1 MTTLKTT
8 RACSIMPAS
17 LAFVFPG
24 QGSLSVGMLADFGA
38 ENPVIIKTFE
48 EASKALGY
56 NLWALVQKGPQEQ
69 LDQPEKAEPAILTV
83 SIALWHLWLENGG
96 PCPAFV
102 SGHGFGE
109 YSALVAVGS
118 LSLETAVRLVESR
131 ARLMQATA
139 ELNNGAMAT
148 VLGLDDADVVAIC
161 GEAAKDQVV
170 SVAYFNSPGQV
181 VIAGHK
187 AAVDR
192 ATELCKAKGA
202 KRIVPTAGNVPSHC
216 ALMKPAA
223 EHFSAMVNS
232 VEWMTPYMPVVRN
245 VTAAVSTDLDALKQD
260 LMVELYQPVL
270 WVECVQ
276 TLARNGVVNMVE
288 CGPGRALVA
297 LNKHCADGVTT
308 YSINSPDQLA
318 TTRAAL
324 S

>member
-1 MTTLKTT
+1 MST
-8 RACSIMPAS
+8 S

-24 QGSLSVGMLADFGA
+24 QGSLSMGTLADFGA
-38 ENPVIIKTFE
+38 ENPVILETFK

-56 NLWALVQKGPQEQ
+56 NLWALVQEGPQEQ

-83 SIALWHLWLENGG
+83 SIALWRLWLENGG

-109 YSALVAVGS
+109 YSALVAAGS
-118 LSLETAVRLVESR
+118 LSLDTAVRLIESR

-139 ELNNGAMAT
+139 ELNDGAMVT
-148 VLGLDDADVVAIC
+148 ILGLEDADVVAIC
-161 GEAAKDQVV
+161 GEAAKGQVV
-170 SVAYFNSPGQV
+170 SVTYFNSPGQV

-187 AAVDR
+187 AAVNR

-202 KRIVPTAGNVPSHC
+202 KRVVPTAGNVPSHC

-223 EHFSAMVNS
+223 GRFSAMVNS
-232 VEWMTPYMPVVRN
+232 VEWMTPHMPVVRN
-245 VTAAVSTDLDALKQD
+245 VTATVAADLDTLKQD
-260 LMVELYQPVL
+260 LMVELYKPVH
-270 WVECVQ
+270 WVECVR
-276 TLARNGVVNMVE
+276 TLARNGVVSMVE
-288 CGPGRALVA
+288 CGPGRALAA
-297 LNKHCADGVTT
+297 LNKRCADGVTT
-308 YSINSPDQLA
+308 YGINSPDQLA